1 MRKFYPDLVRVQY
14 QREKKL
20 HTKFCVWKCNRKRWG
35 SVTFLWSQTTGLPCN
50 AVLFK
55 RKRWHFVLCFFVAGQ
70 VLFSNHTGAAIFCI
84 LFWYVLDLPLGLIHK
99 RSRGSLVIS
108 LLAVCCYHKLQSRAQ
123 RPYHKWFLSK
133 NLLLRRWLEFTE
145 SEIKTR
151 LGSNKTN
158 CKRRRRRRTIE
169 FIHFYIFSFE
179 YKSYHESLLK
189 LVVIIILEDALF
201 FTPQAV
207 WAS

>member
-1 MRKFYPDLVRVQY
+1 MRYFSRQNAGIL
-14 QREKKL
+14 
-20 HTKFCVWKCNRKRWG
+20 FCAFLLRAKCY
-35 SVTFLWSQTTGLPCN
+35 SVTTQEPPSFVSFFGTCWIFLWVWFTKEPWLVSKFIVSSVLLPQTTIKSSK
-50 AVLFK
+50 V
-55 RKRWHFVLCFFVAGQ
+55 VV
-70 VLFSNHTGAAIFCI
+70 
-84 LFWYVLDLPLGLIHK
+84 
-99 RSRGSLVIS
+99 
-108 LLAVCCYHKLQSRAQ
+108 
-123 RPYHKWFLSK
+123 PYHKWFLSK